1 MIGVEAVQVAL
12 LLTGEGEGG
21 HRGRQEGRG
30 WHPWVMHPLLGRGDG
45 AGAGPG
51 TVQRSVAGDGYDDAV
66 VLVADEG
73 LVADERR
80 LHANMG

>member
-1 MIGVEAVQVAL
+1 
-12 LLTGEGEGG
+12 
-21 HRGRQEGRG
+21 
-30 WHPWVMHPLLGRGDG
+30 MHPLLGRGDG
-45 AGAGPG
+45 AGAGAG